1 MLMTV
6 PVPAVSSHDGTREL
20 DADTDRPE
28 QYVLQHGLGII
39 MENADDDDQF
49 EVIVQFEKPVTNA
62 IRGSMENME
71 FDILRSIPL
80 FDALFMEGP
89 KRSILDL
96 ANRDD
101 IEYIEYNAPLQP
113 LMNISATTIGATDVW
128 NRLVLRD
135 DSEETIDGS
144 GVTVVVLDS
153 GIDGT
158 HPDLLYTPVDIEGGS
173 KPQPGDKVIYNA
185 KKDQNIIG
193 EPWVQF
199 IDTDTTSGHG
209 THCAGTVAGT
219 GAASSGTK
227 AGIAPGA
234 WLIGLS
240 MGELF
245 MTIDEYSG
253 LEWVYDHSRP
263 GDNPA
268 NIRVVTNSWGP
279 GWPFDALDPNEL
291 SSQMIDKI
299 VNENNVAVVFAAG
312 NDGSDNHDGHEDTTN
327 IFAKVPG
334 AIGVAATERRGSG
347 LATFTSRGDIT
358 MNETWPD
365 VGAPGV
371 HIWSAA
377 ARATMIGAATMGSD
391 IISLKQN
398 DPYYLSISG
407 TSMATPHVA
416 GLVAL
421 LWQACPSLTMSDV
434 VEEGHTAD
442 GSGGL
447 SPYIHETELIL
458 KATADYIGPDG
469 DNGVPDSDTVEHG
482 ILGKP
487 YDYAQGYGMVNA
499 TKAVAVALM
508 LDKMRDPDHDGEVD
522 NEDAGVLDAVRKY
535 EGILMDRFETRSVD
549 VITTSW
555 SGQFIHPWEVVDIAL
570 NQSAPLYGR
579 RIPHTILNR
588 TLYIPGSAVDLHV
601 MMEIDQ
607 LSGGLTL
614 ADLYITIDIDG
625 DGDEDWT
632 PDGEP
637 GIGGFQTEKE
647 WYIHISTGYMSEWR
661 GRLWGFNVTGVAGGF
676 NPEDRFGAHFNVEI
690 EVILDSLLDPTVDHA
705 PYRFGTRTDEY
716 PGGKTTLHLYYFDL
730 RSGSDDDDDSNL
742 VFDMLPLIIGL
753 IAAAGAAYFILS
765 KRKGS
770 AD

>member
-6 PVPAVSSHDGTREL
+6 LVPAVSSYDVYKRSGT
-20 DADTDRPE
+20 ATDSRLSEPS
-28 QYVLQHGLGII
+28 VLQHGLGII
-39 MENADDDDQF
+39 MEDADDDDPF
-49 EVIVQFEKPVTNA
+49 EVIVQFEEPVTNA
-62 IRGSMENME
+62 IRGSMEDME

-96 ANRDD
+96 ADRDD
-101 IEYIEYNAPLQP
+101 VDYIEYNAPLQP
-113 LMNISATTIGATDVW
+113 YMNISATTIGATDVW

-135 DSEETIDGS
+135 GSEETIDGS

-158 HPDLLYTPVDIEGGS
+158 HPDLPYTPVDIEGGS
-173 KPQPGDKVIYNA
+173 KPQPDDKVIFNA

-193 EPWVQF
+193 EPWIQF
-199 IDTDTTSGHG
+199 FDTDTTSGHG

-263 GDNPA
+263 GDKPA

-312 NDGSDNHDGHEDTTN
+312 NDGESNHDGHEDTTN

-334 AIGVAATERRGSG
+334 AIGVAATERRGAG
-347 LATFTSRGDIT
+347 LATFTSRGDVT
-358 MNETWPD
+358 MSGTWPD
-365 VGAPGV
+365 IGAPGV
-371 HIWSAA
+371 RIWSAA

-434 VEEGHTAD
+434 VDEGHSAD
-442 GSGGL
+442 ESGGL
-447 SPYIHETELIL
+447 SPFIHETELIL
-458 KATADYIGPDG
+458 KATADFIEQDG
-469 DNGVPDSDTVEHG
+469 DNGVPDSDTVEYG

-508 LDKMRDPDHDGEVD
+508 LDMMRDPDHDGEVD
-522 NEDAGVLDAVRKY
+522 NGDATVLDAVKKY
-535 EGILMDRFETRSVD
+535 EGILMDRFETRSTD

-555 SGQFIHPWEVVDIAL
+555 SGQFIHPWKVVDILL
-570 NQSAPLYGR
+570 NESAPLYGR

-588 TLYIPGSAVDLHV
+588 SLYIPETAVDLHI
-601 MMEIDQ
+601 MMEIDTE
-607 LSGGLTL
+607 GLTL
-614 ADLYITIDIDG
+614 ADLYVTIDIDG

-637 GIGGFQTEKE
+637 GIGGLQSEKE

-661 GRLWGFNVTGVAGGF
+661 GRLWGFNVTGFAGGISQD
-676 NPEDRFGAHFNVEI
+676 DRFGAHFEVEV
-690 EVILDSLLDPTVDHA
+690 EVILESPLDPTVDHA
-705 PYRFGTRTDEY
+705 PYRFGTRTDGY
-716 PGGKTTLHLYYFDL
+716 TGGKTTLHLYYFDL
-730 RSGSDDDDDSNL
+730 RSGSGDDDDPNV

-770 AD
+770 SE